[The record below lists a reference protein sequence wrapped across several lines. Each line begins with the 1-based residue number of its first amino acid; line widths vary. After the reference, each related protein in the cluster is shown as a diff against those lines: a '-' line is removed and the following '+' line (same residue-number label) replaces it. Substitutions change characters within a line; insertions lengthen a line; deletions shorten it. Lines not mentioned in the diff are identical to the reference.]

1 MLRVARLLS
10 CQLSTRIGR
19 NKDVKSAC
27 RKWLTST
34 SSPILTSSKKMP
46 LQNMPLMVG
55 LCKTTERAT
64 CTRLEASIPSL
75 SRTRDWAHTQM
86 LTSTSCPIL
95 AHTMSGSAQTP
106 LRCHISSQGYQV
118 RAIKKFM
125 AHRTI
130 TPQRAPEQL
139 NFKGYQLIMVT
150 NEKETKISQI
160 EALSPNRTKSC
171 PNRSIKASV
180 NRRVPF
186 SGGDRQ
192 A

>member
-34 SSPILTSSKKMP
+34 NSPILTSSKKMP
-46 LQNMPLMVG
+46 LQNMPLTVG
-55 LCKTTERAT
+55 LSKTTERAT

-86 LTSTSCPIL
+86 QTSTSCPIS
-95 AHTMSGSAQTP
+95 AHTMCDSELTP
-106 LRCHISSQGYQV
+106 LRCHTSSQVYQV
-118 RAIKKFM
+118 RATKKFM

-130 TPQRAPEQL
+130 TLPRAPEQL
-139 NFKGYQLIMVT
+139 NFKVCLLIMER
-150 NEKETKISQI
+150 NEKETTISQI